1 MEVVAEVV
9 TEVVVA
15 STAVVCPVPPVS
27 IIETVISLLEI
38 RRICSLKGFMS
49 FEDRAT
55 VTSTFAVPSAI
66 AVGLKDVS
74 ATLPDAYAIVPTL
87 FATTILSAP
96 EVLKTCNVPS
106 VSCNSQPVLKIP
118 L

>member
-55 VTSTFAVPSAI
+55 VTSTFADPSAI
-66 AVGLKDVS
+66 PLRLMVRGKSRDLQDHHQAS
-74 ATLPDAYAIVPTL
+74 ANPFRWHL
-87 FATTILSAP
+87 
-96 EVLKTCNVPS
+96 
-106 VSCNSQPVLKIP
+106 
-118 L
+118 

>member
-38 RRICSLKGFMS
+38 RRICSLRGLMS
-49 FEDRAT
+49 FEDNAT
-55 VTSTFAVPSAI
+55 VTSTFDVPSAM
-66 AVGLKDVS
+66 AVGLKVVN
-74 ATLPDAYAIVPTL
+74 ATLPEA
-87 FATTILSAP
+87 
-96 EVLKTCNVPS
+96 
-106 VSCNSQPVLKIP
+106 
-118 L
+118 